1 MTADSDPDE
10 TPRDESPRDET
21 NRAQG
26 TSRPPGATP
35 PPGARHPDPPLPET
49 GRQSQRPGQH
59 GRYQDRPGARD
70 EETLKSEEVEGFGP
84 AGGVAT
90 NRGNT
95 DDGTNA
101 ATRRSSVARTSGRHD
116 HGVGSEEPPP
126 RPSKG

>member
-1 MTADSDPDE
+1 MTAHSDPDE
-10 TPRDESPRDET
+10 TPRNERDHAEESPVRP
-21 NRAQG
+21 AGAPPAPG
-26 TSRPPGATP
+26 TLHADG
-35 PPGARHPDPPLPET
+35 PLPRV

-84 AGGVAT
+84 AGGMAT

-116 HGVGSEEPPP
+116 RGVGSEEPPP
-126 RPSKG
+126 RPPKG